1 MKRKVAIKTLGC
13 RLNQFESDS
22 ILTDF
27 SKAGYEIVDFSEP
40 ADVYIINT
48 CTVTSQGDHKSRTF
62 INKAVNGNKESLVVV
77 TGCMVESQRS
87 YLESRHDL
95 SYIIDNKGKS
105 DLFSVVDAHFS
116 GEIVSPEFLKKD
128 VFGFSVAEKS
138 LHTRS
143 MIKIQD
149 GCDNFCTYC
158 IVPLVRG
165 NTVSRPLID
174 IIENIKLVTE
184 LGYKEI
190 TLTGVNI
197 SRYENN
203 GTDFAG
209 LLRKILT
216 MEGNF
221 RVRISS
227 IEPEGLDESFSDLFY
242 HEKLCPHLHLSLQSG
257 SDRILKRMGRTYDY
271 SSFLKITDSLR
282 GRIPLFNFTTDVI
295 VGFPGESETDFE
307 KTCKA
312 VEEICFSHVH
322 TFKYSVRKGT
332 KAENMTDQ
340 IPEKVKQ
347 NRSLIIREITK
358 ANKHKFRQSLIGRK
372 QIVLVE
378 KINRSGLA
386 KGYGQHY
393 VPVEFKPVHKGN
405 NYFETVTINGIS
417 DSTKDYMLT
426 GIVGAQPPG

>member
-1 MKRKVAIKTLGC
+1 MKRKVAFKTLGC

-22 ILTDF
+22 VLTDF
-27 SKAGYEIVDFSEP
+27 YKAGYEIVDFNQP

-48 CTVTSQGDHKSRTF
+48 CTVTSQGDHKSRTA
-62 INKAVNGNKESLVVV
+62 INKAVNDNKGSLVVV

-87 YLESRHDL
+87 YLESRQDL
-95 SYIIDNKGKS
+95 SYIIDNKSKS
-105 DLFSVVDAHFS
+105 NLFSVVDAHFN
-116 GEIVSPEFLKKD
+116 GEIIAPELLSKN

-165 NTVSRPLID
+165 IAVSRPLND
-174 IIENIKLVTE
+174 IIENIRQVTG

-190 TLTGVNI
+190 ILTGVNI
-197 SRYENN
+197 SRYEYN
-203 GTDFAG
+203 GTDFTG
-209 LLRKILT
+209 LLGKILN

-227 IEPEGLDESFSDLFY
+227 IEPEGLDEPFYDLFY

-257 SDRILKRMGRTYDY
+257 SDSILKRMGRTYNY

-282 GRIPLFNFTTDVI
+282 DRIHLFNFTTDII
-295 VGFPGESETDFE
+295 VGFPGESEIDFE
-307 KTCKA
+307 KTCTA
-312 VEEICFSHVH
+312 VRDIGFSHVH

-332 KAENMTDQ
+332 KAENMPDQ

-347 NRSLIIREITK
+347 NRSLIIREITL
-358 ANKHKFRQSLIGRK
+358 ANKHQFRQSLIGKR
-372 QIVLVE
+372 QTVLVE
-378 KINRSGLA
+378 KTNKNGLA

-393 VPVEFKPVHKGN
+393 VPVEFKPVQKGN
-405 NYFETVTINGIS
+405 NYFETITINGIS
-417 DSTKDYMLT
+417 DSTKDYILT
-426 GIVGAQPPG
+426 GVIENRASG

>member
-1 MKRKVAIKTLGC
+1 MKQKVAFKTLGC

-27 SKAGYEIVDFSEP
+27 YKAGYEIVDFSQP
-40 ADVYIINT
+40 ADVYVINT
-48 CTVTSQGDHKSRTF
+48 CTVTSQGDHKSRTA
-62 INKAVNGNKESLVVV
+62 INKAVKSNKGSLVVV
-77 TGCMVESQRS
+77 TGCMVESQRP
-87 YLESRHDL
+87 YLQSRDDL
-95 SYIIDNKGKS
+95 SYIIDNKSKS
-105 DLFSVVDAHFS
+105 DLLSIVDAHFN
-116 GEIVSPEFLKKD
+116 GEIVSPELLRKD
-128 VFGFSVAEKS
+128 IFGFSVAEKS

-149 GCDNFCTYC
+149 GCDNYCTYC

-165 NTVSRPLID
+165 NAVSRPLND
-174 IIENIKLVTE
+174 IIENIRQVTV

-190 TLTGVNI
+190 ILTGVNI

-203 GTDFAG
+203 GTDFTG
-209 LLRKILT
+209 LLRKILI

-227 IEPEGLDESFSDLFY
+227 IEPEGLDESFYDLFH

-271 SSFLKITDSLR
+271 SSFLEITDTLR
-282 GRIPLFNFTTDVI
+282 ARIPLFNFTTDVI

-312 VEEICFSHVH
+312 VQEIGFSHVH

-347 NRSLIIREITK
+347 NRSLVIREITK
-358 ANKHKFRQSLIGRK
+358 ANKFKFRQSLIGMK
-372 QIVLVE
+372 QNVLVE

-386 KGYGQHY
+386 IGYGQHY
-393 VPVEFKPVHKGN
+393 VPVEFRPVQKGN
-405 NYFETVTINGIS
+405 NYFETVTITGFS
-417 DSTKDYMLT
+417 DNTRDYILT
-426 GIVGAQPPG
+426 GITGAQPPD